1 MHQASR
7 PRVHYGAEQLWRRG
21 RGLLYTPATLTGPVY
36 LRGCEGEG
44 DRARCDWVGDRGR
57 CDWEC
62 DRGRCDWECDRGRC
76 DWECDRGR
84 CDWEGDRARC
94 DWVGACT
101 ARSVVMMAKMPSAS
115 HTGTELEGT
124 SSTAA
129 LNDACGGSPG
139 AVGEWEPPDYSKTNT
154 TYERPGP
161 FCVRAALLKT
171 TNFTRGFRGW
181 FRAGAQRAARQAVGP
196 ALFPAPAFHGRSPH
210 CPMWPNRRP
219 AGRPPMPDQRRCL

>member
-44 DRARCDWVGDRGR
+44 
-57 CDWEC
+57 
-62 DRGRCDWECDRGRC
+62 
-76 DWECDRGR
+76 DRGR

-196 ALFPAPAFHGRSPH
+196 ALFHAPAFHGRSPH